1 MKVYMI
7 VTNDELETPVKEAVG
22 GKAAAEFL
30 DISRELFY
38 KYMVIG
44 FPRKYKYKVI
54 VLEDMLYCQTEDS
67 RKERGR
73 YTQKRW
79 RMNRDMTEINRKNNE
94 RRKNGKKALNTE
106 RDNCT
111 V

>member
-7 VTNDELETPVKEAVG
+7 VTNDEMETPVKEVVG
-22 GKAAAEFL
+22 GKAVSEFL
-30 DISRELFY
+30 NIRKELFY

-67 RKERGR
+67 RKERSR
-73 YTQKRW
+73 YMQKSW
-79 RMNRDMTEINRKNNE
+79 RMKHDMTEINHRNYL
-94 RRKNGKKALNTE
+94 RRKQREAVE
-106 RDNCT
+106 
-111 V
+111 

>member
-54 VLEDMLYCQTEDS
+54 VLEDMLYYHTEES
-67 RKERGR
+67 KRERSI
-73 YTQKRW
+73 YTCKLW
-79 RMNRDMTEINRKNNE
+79 RMRHDMTEINRRNYE